1 MTHRKNSFTRYIGW
15 VDDRLWADLKV
26 RTTNVAQPLGS
37 AAGVNISK
45 ILTASATIVKTN
57 PMAISLAR
65 PGRGR
70 PQKFGRPARAVTLT
84 LPEDV
89 LAVLTRLDDD
99 VSRAVVRIVQPLA
112 ADVVPHA
119 PAELSKHGDAAVIVI
134 RPVAALERIP
144 GVTLVPMPDGRALI
158 SLDDSMTTYE
168 FELNLRDALDDRNID
183 RADLPAM
190 QSILEILRSA
200 RQTRGVAL
208 QQRRII
214 VLQSTRRR
222 RADRRAA
229 P

>member
-1 MTHRKNSFTRYIGW
+1 
-15 VDDRLWADLKV
+15 
-26 RTTNVAQPLGS
+26 
-37 AAGVNISK
+37 
-45 ILTASATIVKTN
+45 
-57 PMAISLAR
+57 MAISLAR

-89 LAVLTRLDDD
+89 LTVLTRLDDD

-168 FELNLRDALDDRNID
+168 FELKLRDALDDRDID

-190 QSILEILRSA
+190 QSILEILKSA

>member
-1 MTHRKNSFTRYIGW
+1 
-15 VDDRLWADLKV
+15 
-26 RTTNVAQPLGS
+26 
-37 AAGVNISK
+37 
-45 ILTASATIVKTN
+45 
-57 PMAISLAR
+57 MAISLAR

-89 LAVLTRLDDD
+89 LTVLTRLDDD
-99 VSRAVVRIVQPLA
+99 VSRAVVRIVQPLT

-168 FELNLRDALDDRNID
+168 FELKLRDALDDPRHRSRGSAGD
-183 RADLPAM
+183 TVHSRDP
-190 QSILEILRSA
+190 EIGPSD
-200 RQTRGVAL
+200 QG
-208 QQRRII
+208 
-214 VLQSTRRR
+214 
-222 RADRRAA
+222 RRAA
-229 P
+229 AAADHRAAVDAAAPGGQACRPLISCSAFQSNRGTRRARRNLV